1 MYNEEKAF
9 SASQAKK
16 KKKLPHLP
24 KPIFSVGMDK
34 TPECVRQKL
43 SFLFLLG
50 RKHNGINWGTY
61 WAKKNRVKLSFEIK
75 PKIDLN

>member
-50 RKHNGINWGTY
+50 RKHNGIN
-61 WAKKNRVKLSFEIK
+61 
-75 PKIDLN
+75 